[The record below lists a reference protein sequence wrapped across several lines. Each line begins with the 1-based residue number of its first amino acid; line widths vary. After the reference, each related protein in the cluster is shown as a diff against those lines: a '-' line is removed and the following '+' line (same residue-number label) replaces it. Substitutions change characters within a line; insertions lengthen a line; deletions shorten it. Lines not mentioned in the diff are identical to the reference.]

1 MTKSSDLNSLSTT
14 TSTSPRS
21 STATSSSAIDSNSLT
36 VNEGSVLELDEEGHL
51 VDHTQWTPAV
61 AQQLA
66 DTLSVTLT
74 DRHYQILQQVRAFH
88 DEFNHPPS
96 TRPLIK
102 YLMKTLPDMDISNQ
116 QLQQMFNTGL
126 VARHVNRIAGLP
138 KPPNCL

>member
-14 TSTSPRS
+14 TSKSPRS
-21 STATSSSAIDSNSLT
+21 STATSSSVIDSNSLT
-36 VNEGSVLELDEEGHL
+36 VDEGSVLELDEEGHL

-116 QLQQMFNTGL
+116 QLQQIFNTGL

>member
-1 MTKSSDLNSLSTT
+1 MTKSSDLNSLSTM
-14 TSTSPRS
+14 TSKSPRS

-36 VNEGSVLELDEEGHL
+36 VDEGSVLELDEEGHL

-116 QLQQMFNTGL
+116 QLQQIFNTGL

>member
-14 TSTSPRS
+14 TSKSPRS

-36 VNEGSVLELDEEGHL
+36 VDEGSVLELDEEGHL

-116 QLQQMFNTGL
+116 HLQQMFNTGL

>member
-14 TSTSPRS
+14 TSKSPRS

-36 VNEGSVLELDEEGHL
+36 VDEGSVLELDEEGHL

-116 QLQQMFNTGL
+116 QLQQIFNTGF

>member
-14 TSTSPRS
+14 TSKSPRS

-36 VNEGSVLELDEEGHL
+36 VNERSVLELDEEGHL

-116 QLQQMFNTGL
+116 HLQQMFNTGL

>member
-1 MTKSSDLNSLSTT
+1 MTKSSDLNSLSTM
-14 TSTSPRS
+14 TSKSPRS
-21 STATSSSAIDSNSLT
+21 STATSSLAIDSNSLT
-36 VNEGSVLELDEEGHL
+36 VDEGSVLELDEEGHL
-51 VDHTQWTPAV
+51 VDYTQWTPAV

-74 DRHYQILQQVRAFH
+74 DDHYQILQQVRAFH

-102 YLMKTLPDMDISNQ
+102 YLMKTLPDMNISNQ
-116 QLQQMFNTGL
+116 QLQQMFSTGL